1 MHVSIHWQRQL
12 AMRLPTPEKE
22 EEEEEKEEKE
32 EEKPKVD
39 GNDVVDNVVTY
50 MSACDRCASVM
61 SPVDFLSGW

>member
-1 MHVSIHWQRQL
+1 
-12 AMRLPTPEKE
+12 MRLPTPEKE